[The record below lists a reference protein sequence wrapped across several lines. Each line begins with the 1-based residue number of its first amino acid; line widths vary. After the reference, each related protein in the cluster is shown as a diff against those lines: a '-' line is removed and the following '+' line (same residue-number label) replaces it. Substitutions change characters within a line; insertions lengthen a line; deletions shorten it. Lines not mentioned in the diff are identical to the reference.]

1 MPMLGLLGLRVDQET
16 RHHEVWPADAQV
28 TPRIRTLCE
37 IF

>member
-1 MPMLGLLGLRVDQET
+1 MPMLGLLGLRADQET